1 MLGDLKILESIK
13 SKNPSEATD
22 YIGYLTSLAIKGTAF
37 QTRAILAFD
46 QDYRAT
52 ELRDNISWGSSV
64 DDLSAQSRVTPDAIF
79 PPPPPRANDGR
90 ISTNE
95 EFCFRWIFSP
105 NGCPN
110 TQSCRSRTFVFT
122 VHNPTKA
129 KLAPASLVLAKNHIN
144 DSLHAQLMN
153 MILFRLGKR
162 TFA

>member
-64 DDLSAQSRVTPDAIF
+64 DDLSAQSRVTPDAIS
-79 PPPPPRANDGR
+79 PPPPLRANDGR

>member
-1 MLGDLKILESIK
+1 MLEDLKILESIM
-13 SKNPSEATD
+13 SKNPSGATD
-22 YIGYLTSLAIKGTAF
+22 YIGYLTSLAIKGTTF

-52 ELRDNISWGSSV
+52 ESRDNISWGSSV

-79 PPPPPRANDGR
+79 PPPVLMMVAFLR
-90 ISTNE
+90 T
-95 EFCFRWIFSP
+95 
-105 NGCPN
+105 
-110 TQSCRSRTFVFT
+110 RSFVFT
-122 VHNPTKA
+122 VHNSTKA
-129 KLAPASLVLAKNHIN
+129 KLAPASLVLAKNHTN